1 MEQQLAR
8 GPVVLVVDDTP
19 QNLELVSDLL
29 QETYVVKVANS
40 GQRALTIARSEP
52 PPDLILL
59 DIMMPG
65 MDGHDVCRQLKAD
78 ARTSE
83 IPVIFF
89 TARGE
94 AEDEEQG
101 LAMGAVDYITK
112 PISPPILL
120 ARVRTQLALKASADS
135 VRDMHRFVS
144 DSLDG
149 LPDTALVCDV
159 SGKVQ
164 LANRAAAAY
173 FACQDTA
180 TLLDRDIVDL
190 LRDVVQAEAQAVISR
205 DRLAAGPHVIGE
217 EAVDGSQRSL
227 LVKCVPSF
235 SAGNAHSG
243 WIVTLTDLT
252 VMREAERQR
261 DEALRFITH
270 DIRAPQAAI
279 LTLLELRRQESGAEQ
294 EEPVLRRIENHARK
308 TLNLVD
314 GFVQL
319 ARAKSSDYRLQAW
332 DLVDLLDEAIDD
344 GWSQARQRRV
354 KLHVVRRPALALCE
368 IERDLVLRAIGNL
381 LGNAMKYGPSDAEV
395 VCAIDARDGCWAL
408 TVSDRG
414 PGVDAE
420 QRKRLFQPY
429 QRLHEGADGV
439 GLGLVFVKTVAN
451 RHGGSVELDSPPGGG
466 ATFRLLLPMA
476 TDLDPTVRAGGDPA
490 AVPRDLA

>member
-1 MEQQLAR
+1 MGRRRGR

-19 QNLELVSDLL
+19 QNLELVGDLL
-29 QETYVVKVANS
+29 QETCVVKVANS
-40 GQRALTIARSEP
+40 GRRALTIALSEP

-65 MDGHDVCRQLKAD
+65 MDGHDVCRQLKAN
-78 ARTSE
+78 ARTNA

-89 TARGE
+89 TARGD

-120 ARVRTQLALKASADS
+120 ARVRTQLALKASADV

-149 LPDTALVCDV
+149 LPDAALVCDV
-159 SGKVQ
+159 SGQVQ
-164 LANRAAAAY
+164 LANRVAAAY
-173 FACQDTA
+173 FACRDPVE
-180 TLLDRDIVDL
+180 LIGRDIVDL

-205 DRLAAGPHVIGE
+205 ERLADGPHAIGA
-217 EAVDGSQRSL
+217 EAVDASQRSL

-270 DIRAPQAAI
+270 DIRAPQASI
-279 LTLLELRRQESGAEQ
+279 LTLLELRRQEPGAQQ

-319 ARAKSSDYRLQAW
+319 ARAKSSAYRLQAW
-332 DLVDLLDEAIDD
+332 DLADLLDEAIDD
-344 GWSQARQRRV
+344 AWSQAQQRRV
-354 KLHVVRRPALALCE
+354 TLHVVRRPALALSE
-368 IERDLVLRAIGNL
+368 IDRDLVLRAIGNL
-381 LGNAMKYGPSDAEV
+381 LGNAMKYGPTDAEV
-395 VCAIDARDGCWAL
+395 ACAIDAHDDCWAL
-408 TVSDRG
+408 AVSDRG
-414 PGVDAE
+414 PGIDAA
-420 QRKRLFQPY
+420 QRLRLFQPY
-429 QRLHEGADGV
+429 QRLHAGADGV
-439 GLGLVFVKTVAN
+439 GLGLVFVKTVAD

-476 TDLDPTVRAGGDPA
+476 KEANPDARGT
-490 AVPRDLA
+490 